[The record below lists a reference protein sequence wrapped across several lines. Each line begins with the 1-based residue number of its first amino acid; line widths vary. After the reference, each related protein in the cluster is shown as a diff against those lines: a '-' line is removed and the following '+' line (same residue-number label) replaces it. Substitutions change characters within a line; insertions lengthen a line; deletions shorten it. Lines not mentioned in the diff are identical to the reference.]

1 MAKDFEKSL
10 GDQNTFQGQAK
21 SSPQD
26 LDTRSLGDQATFAG
40 GGDQGTFE
48 DDGMEI
54 VDLEARYSI
63 QKTLGM
69 GGMGEVLLA
78 TDTRLNRQVA
88 IKRILGDAA
97 RSKTAVSRFLTEA
110 KSIAALNHPN
120 IVQIYDYGRAK
131 DGPFLIMEFVDGE
144 SLLDQCRNGALP
156 LQEAVDLACQLCDGL
171 TKAHNAGIIHRDI
184 KPANILLT
192 TDGTPKLTDFGLAKA
207 ETADTGMTMA
217 GAVLGTLDFMPPEQ
231 RRDAALADAR
241 SDLWSLAATL
251 YQMVTGESPR
261 VIDLD
266 LCPKELRAVLSQG
279 LKTKKEDRYQ
289 NARDLREALR
299 QSLTASA
306 SDTVEQLG
314 AGECPSCHT
323 KNESNRKFCRNCAQT
338 LEVQCLACQSKIPIW
353 DHVCGDCGAKQVEA
367 LEARRAAMES
377 QKENAIALL
386 ESLDFTQA
394 IALTRKLRDE
404 SDSRLQHLQGWC
416 DGFLADIEK
425 RQTRELEHLKQLR
438 AEATSH
444 EKAYDYPAA
453 IRALEQA
460 PEILRSV
467 FLPGE
472 KSSVASDLTRL
483 SKIQQECQKL
493 ENHIR
498 ERVAKR
504 QLVGLDEEVNKLLKL
519 RPNFEEVQKLKLQL
533 EQRQSK
539 LIATRDDAFIEAQS
553 KLGSYDYDG
562 ALASLSRIDPS
573 VATQEIML
581 VRAEAERKQKSLQ
594 SLLESIQQAVQEKRY
609 DGLLAM
615 VNQALSLKPD
625 HATMPQLQSQ
635 LQEREDKGRARAQEI
650 LAKAQGLRKT
660 CKFEAAS
667 TLVQSIPAEFWSDEA
682 DSLVASCSELETMRR
697 RVLAATQNEYKSQ
710 RYEEALE
717 ATRPYE
723 ALVKSNNLKDEA
735 FNELVSE
742 IQSEINKKVAVGV
755 FGRQLLVVGGA
766 LIVLVLVLGI
776 PFFLIY
782 TKSTESQIA
791 SNKTEIREKSETS
804 SKSIPADAL
813 PQKST
818 TVSPKTTNTPPES
831 ITSTDATKNIPCDL
845 TNSIGM
851 KLNLIHRGAFL
862 MGSPE
867 HEKERREFEEEQH
880 QVRLTRSFYLGIFEV
895 SQREYKLVMGM
906 NPMEPEKP
914 QEKKPLVGENL
925 PVGEVNWNEAI
936 EFCEK
941 LSKLPEEK
949 AAGRIYRLP
958 SEAEWEYACRA
969 GTDTPWHFGDS
980 FEILQ
985 DYVSCE
991 ETNPKRKL
999 FPTGSKKPNQWGLY
1013 DMHGSVSEW
1022 CLDHRSS
1029 YNREPQVDPCFVD
1042 VNNPRTGSRIT
1053 RGGSGVDGFEHTR
1066 SASRSSEDPRY
1077 RSNKNGFRVAMTTPE
1092 LDTNSLESEKQRLV
1106 KEKEAISDLQKRIA
1120 SLPPIS
1126 NSAGMELKPILPG
1139 KFTMGS
1145 PVTEEKRMSDERLH
1159 EVTLTRPFFIGVHE
1173 VTQQQYTLVTGIPS
1187 TKNRKVNE
1195 PIDNLSWDEAT
1206 SFCELLSQMPEEK
1219 RLERVYRLPT
1229 EAEWEYACRAGT
1241 ETAYWF
1247 GDDPSRINEY
1257 SDMKIMEPNTS
1268 VISAPTKPVGS
1279 KKANPWGLYDMY
1291 GNVEE
1296 WCGDWYSENYP
1307 VIAIDPIGPLKGESK
1322 VKRGGDTTGVVY
1334 DYRSAKR
1341 RFQLPRVKACGL
1353 RVVMIQESY
1362 RPTK

>member
-1 MAKDFEKSL
+1 MAKDFEKSF

-21 SSPQD
+21 PSPQD

-40 GGDQGTFE
+40 GADQGDFE

-63 QKTLGM
+63 QKTLGK

-144 SLLDQCRNGALP
+144 SLLDQCKKGALP
-156 LQEAVDLACQLCDGL
+156 LQDAVDLACQLCDGL

-338 LEVQCLACQSKIPIW
+338 LEVQCLSCESKIPIW
-353 DHVCGDCGAKQVEA
+353 DKVCGDCGAKQAEL

-386 ESLDFTQA
+386 ESLDFAQS
-394 IALTRKLRDE
+394 IALTKKLRDE
-404 SDSRLQHLQGWC
+404 SDSRLQHLQAWC
-416 DGFLADIEK
+416 DGFLTDIEK

-504 QLVGLDEEVNKLLKL
+504 QLVGLDEEVKKLLKL

-573 VATQEIML
+573 VATQEIKL
-581 VRAEAERKQKSLQ
+581 LRAETEHKQKTLQ

-609 DGLLAM
+609 DGLLVK
-615 VNQALSLKPD
+615 VNEALLLKPD

-635 LQEREDKGRARAQEI
+635 LQERDEKGRARAQEI
-650 LAKAQGLRKT
+650 LVKAQGLRKT

-697 RVLAATQNEYKSQ
+697 RVITATQSEYKSQ

-723 ALVKSNNLKDEA
+723 ALVKSNNLKDEV
-735 FNELVSE
+735 FNEHVSE
-742 IQSEINKKVAVGV
+742 IQLEINKKVAIKV
-755 FGRQLLVVGGA
+755 FGKQLKIGLGIA
-766 LIVLVLVLGI
+766 LFAGCIGICFYLYKKDLEIKQAKEVEREQVLGI
-776 PFFLIY
+776 ENERNRILLI
-782 TKSTESQIA
+782 EPI
-791 SNKTEIREKSETS
+791 
-804 SKSIPADAL
+804 D
-813 PQKST
+813 
-818 TVSPKTTNTPPES
+818 
-831 ITSTDATKNIPCDL
+831 
-845 TNSIGM
+845 NSIGM
-851 KLNLIHRGAFL
+851 QLKLIPQGTFT
-862 MGSPE
+862 MGDG
-867 HEKERREFEEEQH
+867 RDAR
-880 QVRLTRSFYLGIFEV
+880 QVTLTKSFYLGVYEV
-895 SQREYKLVMGM
+895 TQSQYEQVMGT
-906 NPMEPEKP
+906 NPSHFKGG
-914 QEKKPLVGENL
+914 QN
-925 PVGEVNWNEAI
+925 PVEQVSWEDAGK
-936 EFCEK
+936 FCLK
-941 LSKLPEEK
+941 LTELPEEK
-949 AAGRIYRLP
+949 ATGR
-958 SEAEWEYACRA
+958 E
-969 GTDTPWHFGDS
+969 
-980 FEILQ
+980 
-985 DYVSCE
+985 
-991 ETNPKRKL
+991 
-999 FPTGSKKPNQWGLY
+999 
-1013 DMHGSVSEW
+1013 
-1022 CLDHRSS
+1022 
-1029 YNREPQVDPCFVD
+1029 
-1042 VNNPRTGSRIT
+1042 
-1053 RGGSGVDGFEHTR
+1053 
-1066 SASRSSEDPRY
+1066 
-1077 RSNKNGFRVAMTTPE
+1077 
-1092 LDTNSLESEKQRLV
+1092 
-1106 KEKEAISDLQKRIA
+1106 
-1120 SLPPIS
+1120 
-1126 NSAGMELKPILPG
+1126 
-1139 KFTMGS
+1139 
-1145 PVTEEKRMSDERLH
+1145 
-1159 EVTLTRPFFIGVHE
+1159 
-1173 VTQQQYTLVTGIPS
+1173 
-1187 TKNRKVNE
+1187 
-1195 PIDNLSWDEAT
+1195 
-1206 SFCELLSQMPEEK
+1206 
-1219 RLERVYRLPT
+1219 YRLPT
-1229 EAEWEYACRAGT
+1229 EAEWEYACRAGSIT
-1241 ETAYWF
+1241 EFTF
-1247 GDDPSRINEY
+1247 GNKEAQLSEY
-1257 SDMKIMEPNTS
+1257 GWYYENS
-1268 VISAPTKPVGS
+1268 VETTHPAGQKTP
-1279 KKANPWGLYDMY
+1279 NPWGLYDMH
-1291 GNVEE
+1291 GNVFE
-1296 WCGDWYSENYP
+1296 WCSDWYDLYSNGS
-1307 VIAIDPIGPLKGESK
+1307 ISDPAGPRVGTLRVS
-1322 VKRGGDTTGVVY
+1322 RGGCWDLAAAFC
-1334 DYRSAKR
+1334 RSAGR
-1341 RFQLPRVKACGL
+1341 RRYDPLDRNKQIGFRVA
-1353 RVVMIQESY
+1353 VTISNSSQ
-1362 RPTK
+1362 

>member
-21 SSPQD
+21 PSHQD

-40 GGDQGTFE
+40 GADQATFE

-63 QKTLGM
+63 QKTLGK

-144 SLLDQCRNGALP
+144 SLLDQCKKGALT
-156 LQEAVDLACQLCDGL
+156 LQDAVDLACQLCDGL

-266 LCPKELRAVLSQG
+266 LCPKELRSVLSQG

-314 AGECPSCHT
+314 AGECPSCRT

-353 DHVCGDCGAKQVEA
+353 DQVCGDCGAKQVEA

-394 IALTRKLRDE
+394 TALTKKLRDE
-404 SDSRLQHLQGWC
+404 SDSRLQHLQAWC

-425 RQTRELEHLKQLR
+425 RQTRELGHLKQLR

-472 KSSVASDLTRL
+472 KSSAASDLTRL

-581 VRAEAERKQKSLQ
+581 VRAEAERKQKTLQ

-742 IQSEINKKVAVGV
+742 IQSEINKKVAIKV
-755 FGRQLLVVGGA
+755 FGKQLRIGLGIALFAGCIGICFYLYKKDLEIKHAKEVEREQVVGIEKERNRIL
-766 LIVLVLVLGI
+766 LIK
-776 PFFLIY
+776 P
-782 TKSTESQIA
+782 IA
-791 SNKTEIREKSETS
+791 
-804 SKSIPADAL
+804 
-813 PQKST
+813 
-818 TVSPKTTNTPPES
+818 
-831 ITSTDATKNIPCDL
+831 
-845 TNSIGM
+845 NSIGM
-851 KLNLIHRGAFL
+851 KLKLLPSGGFA
-862 MGSPE
+862 
-867 HEKERREFEEEQH
+867 RREWQ
-880 QVRLTRSFYLGIFEV
+880 
-895 SQREYKLVMGM
+895 
-906 NPMEPEKP
+906 
-914 QEKKPLVGENL
+914 
-925 PVGEVNWNEAI
+925 
-936 EFCEK
+936 
-941 LSKLPEEK
+941 
-949 AAGRIYRLP
+949 
-958 SEAEWEYACRA
+958 
-969 GTDTPWHFGDS
+969 
-980 FEILQ
+980 
-985 DYVSCE
+985 
-991 ETNPKRKL
+991 
-999 FPTGSKKPNQWGLY
+999 
-1013 DMHGSVSEW
+1013 
-1022 CLDHRSS
+1022 
-1029 YNREPQVDPCFVD
+1029 EPQVTITKPFYIGLTEVTNDEYRKVM
-1042 VNNPRTGSRIT
+1042 GSSVSIS
-1053 RGGSGVDGFEHTR
+1053 RGGSNPVEGV
-1066 SASRSSEDPRY
+1066 
-1077 RSNKNGFRVAMTTPE
+1077 
-1092 LDTNSLESEKQRLV
+1092 
-1106 KEKEAISDLQKRIA
+1106 
-1120 SLPPIS
+1120 
-1126 NSAGMELKPILPG
+1126 
-1139 KFTMGS
+1139 
-1145 PVTEEKRMSDERLH
+1145 
-1159 EVTLTRPFFIGVHE
+1159 
-1173 VTQQQYTLVTGIPS
+1173 
-1187 TKNRKVNE
+1187 
-1195 PIDNLSWDEAT
+1195 SWDEAVE
-1206 SFCELLSQMPEEK
+1206 FCRKLSELPD
-1219 RLERVYRLPT
+1219 ERKNGRSYRLPT

-1241 ETAYWF
+1241 TTEYYF
-1247 GDDPSRINEY
+1247 GDDEIQLRDYAWYDANSA
-1257 SDMKIMEPNTS
+1257 NT
-1268 VISAPTKPVGS
+1268 THPVGE
-1279 KKANPWGLYDMY
+1279 KKPNPWGLYDMH
-1291 GNVEE
+1291 GNVWE
-1296 WCGDWYSENYP
+1296 WCLDWFAEYPNAPRSDPLGPTEGSERVARGGGWRNVNSFCNSTVRLGDLPSRKGNFGFRVVMSLNTYSDAPSAANKVTENTSAIPQGFSIENKNRLAETERIKTPPAAREQVLSLAPITNSIGMKLKQLPEGKFTMGEDQNACLVTVSTQFYIGVYEVTQEEYRKVMGVNPSQFQADRNP
-1307 VIAIDPIGPLKGESK
+1307 VEKVSWGEAVDFCKKLSSMPEEQVARRVYRLPTSAEWEYACRAGSNTGYFFGDDPKSLDDYSWFKDNSDNKTHPVGQKKPNAWGLYDMHGNVWEWCADWFGDSPQGDMTDPTGPKEGLIRVSRSGSFLSLSERCRSAH
-1322 VKRGGDTTGVVY
+1322 RGGDAPLDSSDNRG
-1334 DYRSAKR
+1334 
-1341 RFQLPRVKACGL
+1341 FRVAVSISK
-1353 RVVMIQESY
+1353 SS
-1362 RPTK
+1362 P